1 MEENKDKEEVIQI
14 DVKGAIQNKSP
25 RAVKFI
31 PKFVMNYIKR
41 VTHEKEINEFFKL
54 HGHKKD
60 FEFIDAVLSHFN
72 VKVDIKN
79 PEKIRKDGGIIF
91 ASNHPLGGLD
101 GMALIYAIGQVRKDV
116 KFIVNDILLQLRN
129 LDGIFI
135 GVNKHGKN
143 LGASLNIIEDLY
155 ASDKAVL
162 IFPAGL
168 VSRKQQGQIK
178 DLEWKKSFISK
189 AKKYKKD
196 IIPVHIDGQNSKKFY
211 NLALWR
217 KRIGIKANIE
227 MFYLVD
233 EMFRQR
239 GKTLTMTFGEALP
252 YTHFDKKH
260 TDLEW
265 AQELKKQVYILG
277 NTKKTT

>member
-54 HGHKKD
+54 HGTKKD

-143 LGASLNIIEDLY
+143 VGNSLAIIEELY
-155 ASDKAVL
+155 GSDKAVL

-168 VSRKQQGQIK
+168 VSRKQQGHIK

-189 AKKYKKD
+189 AKKYQKD

-233 EMFRQR
+233 EMFKQR
-239 GKTLTMTFGEALP
+239 GKTLTMTFGEPIP
-252 YTHFDKKH
+252 YTKFDKKH

-265 AQELKKQVYILG
+265 AQIVKKEVYALG
-277 NTKKTT
+277 TQNKTT

>member
-1 MEENKDKEEVIQI
+1 MEEKKDVIQI
-14 DVKGAIQNKSP
+14 DIKAAFASKSP

-41 VTHEKEINEFFKL
+41 VTHEKEINEFFHL
-54 HGHKKD
+54 HGEKKN
-60 FEFIDAVLSHFN
+60 FEFIEAVLSHFHVN
-72 VKVDIKN
+72 FEVINAENIQKT
-79 PEKIRKDGGIIF
+79 GGVIF

-101 GMALIYAIGQVRKDV
+101 GIALIHAIGRERKDV
-116 KFIVNDILLQLRN
+116 KFIVNDILMQLTT

-143 LGASLNIIEDLY
+143 VGNSLAVIEELY

-168 VSRKQQGQIK
+168 VSRKQKGQIK

-189 AKKYKKD
+189 AKKHKKN
-196 IIPVHIDGQNSKKFY
+196 IIPVHIDGNNTKKFY
-211 NLALWR
+211 NLAMWR
-217 KRIGIKANIE
+217 KRLGIKANIE
-227 MFYLVD
+227 MFYLID
-233 EMFRQR
+233 EMFKQR
-239 GKTLTMTFGEALP
+239 GKTLTMTFGKPIP

-265 AQELKKQVYILG
+265 AQWMKKEVYKLG
-277 NTKKTT
+277 NTK